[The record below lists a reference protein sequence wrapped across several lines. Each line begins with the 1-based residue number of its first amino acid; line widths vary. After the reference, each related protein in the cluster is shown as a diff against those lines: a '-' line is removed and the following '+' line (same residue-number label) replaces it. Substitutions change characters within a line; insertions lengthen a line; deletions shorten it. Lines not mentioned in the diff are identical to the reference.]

1 MGKIVIDSLAV
12 EASDE
17 EMAEVVDQVS
27 TIFRGSD
34 GGGWMNIETEDA
46 HNVVWVSPASE
57 VRLEFDDQPPALE
70 E

>member
-27 TIFRGSD
+27 TIFRDSD

-46 HNVVWVSPASE
+46 HKRRLGQSR
-57 VRLEFDDQPPALE
+57 VRGSSGV
-70 E
+70 